1 MGGGFSPNQ
10 FGGPRGGYPSFES
23 KMRAVGDNRDPARI
37 MYALNFYT
45 DLYGDVLRNNR
56 KTVTIRLGNKADK
69 YDTGMVVWITVGPRF
84 GRRQKLY
91 SAILDRVEVKTIAEL
106 SPRDIER
113 ENPEFRSQDDVIG
126 MLSRIYGDLIT
137 PGHTVTVVYFS
148 RIDE

>member
-1 MGGGFSPNQ
+1 
-10 FGGPRGGYPSFES
+10 
-23 KMRAVGDNRDPARI
+23 

-56 KTVTIRLGNKADK
+56 KTVTIRLGDK
-69 YDTGMVVWITVGPRF
+69 SQKYQTGMVVWVTIGPRF

-91 SAILDRVEVKTIAEL
+91 SAILDRVEVKQISDL

-113 ENPEFRSQDDVIG
+113 ENPELRSQDDIINV
-126 MLSRIYGDLIT
+126 LSRIYGDLIT
-137 PGHTVTVVYFS
+137 PEHRVTVIYFS

>member
-1 MGGGFSPNQ
+1 
-10 FGGPRGGYPSFES
+10 
-23 KMRAVGDNRDPARI
+23 

-45 DLYGDVLRNNR
+45 DLYGDILRNNR
-56 KTVTIRLGNKADK
+56 KTVTIRLGDKSDK
-69 YDTGMVVWITVGPRF
+69 YQTGMVVWVTIGPRF

-91 SAILDRVEVKTIAEL
+91 SAILDRVEVKTISEL

-137 PGHTVTVVYFS
+137 PENHVTVVYFS

>member
-1 MGGGFSPNQ
+1 
-10 FGGPRGGYPSFES
+10 
-23 KMRAVGDNRDPARI
+23 

-56 KTVTIRLGNKADK
+56 KTVTIRLGDKSDK
-69 YDTGMVVWITVGPRF
+69 YQTGMVVWVTIGPRF

-91 SAILDRVEVKTIAEL
+91 SALLDRVEVKSIGEL

-113 ENPEFRSQDDVIG
+113 ENPEFRSHDDIINVLG
-126 MLSRIYGDLIT
+126 RIYGDLIT
-137 PGHTVTVVYFS
+137 PDNLVTVIYFS